1 MSIASILKFDRVSCT
16 AQPPYEQ
23 DLAGVSLAL
32 GPGDLGVVLVPPGT
46 ARLPLAD
53 LAEGLLIPDAGRVA
67 FEEEDWLEWTPDDA
81 AAARS
86 RIGRVFETRG
96 WISNLDVDENITL
109 AQRHHTSRPVAEL
122 EQEAAALA
130 RGFGLTELPRVRPA
144 VLRSAVLRRAEWV
157 RAFLGAPALILLEF
171 PLREVYVDAL
181 DGLVLA
187 VQAARARGAAVLWL
201 GDSSGDGARA
211 AALPG
216 AQVWTLSGARLL
228 RTGAEQNPAAPAPA
242 AGFASPAAEH

>member
-1 MSIASILKFDRVSCT
+1 MTPSSILKFNRVSYA

-23 DLAGVSLAL
+23 DLSEVSLELAA
-32 GPGDLGVVLVPPGT
+32 GAVGVVLVPSGA

-53 LAEGLLIPDAGRVA
+53 LAEGLLAPDAGSVA
-67 FEEEDWLEWTPDDA
+67 LDGEDWLDLTPDDA

-109 AQRHHTSRPVAEL
+109 AQRHHTLRPPVEL
-122 EQEAAALA
+122 DQEAEALA

-144 VLRSAVLRRAEWV
+144 TLKGAVLRRAEWV

-171 PLREVYVDAL
+171 PMREVYADAM
-181 DGLVLA
+181 DGLLQA
-187 VQAARARGAAVLWL
+187 VQAARARGAAVLWIGEAS
-201 GDSSGDGARA
+201 GDSARA
-211 AALPG
+211 AALPA
-216 AQVWTLSGARLL
+216 AQVWKLEGASLI
-228 RTGAEQNPAAPAPA
+228 AHPE
-242 AGFASPAAEH
+242 E